1 MPTHEFGWSDL
12 FFNNKLKLVGYW
24 TFTYNY
30 KQVPL
35 YLFELNSEASL
46 VIFNKEVRGTLQR
59 RDVKVGGQL
68 KIND

>member
-24 TFTYNY
+24 TFTY